1 MKKPLVSSKHPVAR
15 WTVKTPAGFRSGVVL
30 LTALSGTTV
39 VTGCALTD
47 IKNPFG
53 SQRVEQA
60 VQGER
65 HAPIYNVVDMQKIV
79 QSSSPLPAGPI
90 VSTSAPAPANVSLPP
105 SLSTPMVQTKS
116 DGYDYYAAAAAEQ
129 AKADAAGG
137 SLGTLNPAPVKADAA
152 LHVRKPLL
160 ENPYQA
166 QPSAQRLTQPAPAA
180 NLAPPSAPM
189 AANAPS
195 SPTPSLQ
202 PVPAVVSTGNVAE
215 HPAENAATEAPA
227 ERPGF
232 FARLFGSSDK
242 KASPDGSD
250 APWKSRGE
258 PVDDNAV
265 SDNEKNAPS
274 AALSSVPSAPAEFN
288 AIKANRDQDIQNL
301 RNDHA
306 NALAQK
312 QALTIEPSQQQA
324 GTPVEMPVQQPA
336 PAVAP
341 SQPAASYPADTQYP
355 RSPRRGID
363 IMTQQEWDALQ
374 KAKTAQ
380 QSMPPQQPVIE
391 QTPVVQQAPA
401 VEQTP
406 AQNVAPQPDAQPVIE
421 SPEPP
426 KNGTNNLIMTPP
438 PAQRDT
444 PVPAEYPAPQNKQAP
459 QSALPQQDV
468 KPLAEDVADHSDN
481 VTKTEVAEHRP
492 SFFDRF
498 FGGSPHSPEAAD
510 VAAAQEK
517 TEAVV
522 ADDKDALKELTK
534 PPIPIEAPVKKAE
547 LPPEENPAVIVA
559 QKPDVKPAE
568 EPSSSGD
575 WLQSLVS
582 DSQAKPIEA
591 PVDTPVVAK
600 DVPPQPEPKA
610 EAVAVKDKAP
620 VVAETP
626 KDTDKGSSHLIG
638 HMTDTSMMK
647 LMLSPED
654 TTRPDIPAKTQEA
667 ASDSSADKADSK
679 TKDKAIE
686 VSQAAQSS
694 GSPVG
699 HPAFSARSLS
709 DDTQMEAKTASQPD
723 AVKNEEASAPHESFF
738 SRLLGHK
745 SSPEPDTAVAAPS
758 PADENQG
765 LASLPKPSGG
775 EPVDVEA
782 LPKKDESAKE
792 DKTVGTESKQ
802 QDADLEPVEVTPH
815 RPSLLARLLSKKSS
829 DKAADTSE
837 APAVEATAEKPSEA
851 TTSGLAEKSD
861 PAAGASSVS
870 KEAEE
875 RRATSTAQQTK
886 DLFAPAE
893 TAAAKEPEPAV
904 AAPAETTEAAPR
916 RPSFFSRLLKK
927 EPEVDSTSEVKSE
940 TTPVETA
947 VVKAPEPAAQ
957 PSVETAAVKAPE
969 PEVQAPVETTEAT
982 PQRPSFFSR
991 LFSKQPKTDSD
1002 ADKTDSTPVET
1013 DKTFGT
1019 VLPTDTTPPAEASKT
1034 NDTAPLPA
1042 ATPLLT
1048 TSAPVQHVV
1057 TGDVKSGAAAAAS
1070 AAAPAATDTPSS
1082 LPSPRLLD
1090 QVKLLPV
1097 SRYSARA
1104 KANKQNPDDN

>member
-15 WTVKTPAGFRSGVVL
+15 RTVKTHAGFRSGVVL
-30 LTALSGTTV
+30 LTALSGTAM

-53 SQRVEQA
+53 SQRAEQA

-65 HAPIYNVVDMQKIV
+65 HAPIYNVVDMQKIA
-79 QSSSPLPAGPI
+79 QSSAPLPAGP
-90 VSTSAPAPANVSLPP
+90 VVPASAPAPTNASLPP
-105 SLSTPMVQTKS
+105 ALSTPMVQTKS

-129 AKADAAGG
+129 AKADASGG

-152 LHVRKPLL
+152 LRVRKPLL

-166 QPSAQRLTQPAPAA
+166 PSSAPRLTQPAPAA

-189 AANAPS
+189 ASNAPA

-215 HPAENAATEAPA
+215 HPAENAAMEAPA

-232 FARLFGSSDK
+232 FARMFGSSDK
-242 KASPDGSD
+242 KAPPEGSD

-274 AALSSVPSAPAEFN
+274 AALSSVPSTPAEFN

-324 GTPVEMPVQQPA
+324 GNPVEMPVQQPTPVEA
-336 PAVAP
+336 AP
-341 SQPAASYPADTQYP
+341 SQPAVSYPADTQYP

-374 KAKTAQ
+374 KAKITQ
-380 QSMPPQQPVIE
+380 QSMPPQQQPVIE

-406 AQNVAPQPDAQPVIE
+406 VQNMAPQTEAQPVIE

-444 PVPAEYPAPQNKQAP
+444 PVPAEYPAPMKPKAPASEDPAPVQPMAP

-468 KPLAEDVADHSDN
+468 KPLAEDAADHSDN
-481 VTKTEVAEHRP
+481 AAKTEVAEHRP

-510 VAAAQEK
+510 IAATQEK
-517 TEAVV
+517 SEAVV

-534 PPIPIEAPVKKAE
+534 PPIPIEAPAKKAE
-547 LPPEENPAVIVA
+547 LPPEEKPAVIVA
-559 QKPDVKPAE
+559 QKTDVKPAE

-582 DSQAKPIEA
+582 DSQAKP
-591 PVDTPVVAK
+591 VDASAVSK

-620 VVAETP
+620 VVAETA
-626 KDTDKGSSHLIG
+626 KDADKGTSHLIG

-647 LMLSPED
+647 LILSPED

-667 ASDSSADKADSK
+667 ASDSSADKTDSK
-679 TKDKAIE
+679 TKDKAVEI
-686 VSQAAQSS
+686 SQAAQSS

-699 HPAFSARSLS
+699 HPAFSDRSLS
-709 DDTQMEAKTASQPD
+709 DDTQTEAKTASQPD
-723 AVKNEEASAPHESFF
+723 AVKNEEAPAPHESFF

-792 DKTVGTESKQ
+792 GKTVSTENKQ

-815 RPSLLARLLSKKSS
+815 RPSLLARMLSKKSS

-837 APAVEATAEKPSEA
+837 APVVEATAEKPSEA
-851 TTSGLAEKSD
+851 TTAGLAEKSA
-861 PAAGASSVS
+861 PAAVASSVS
-870 KEAEE
+870 KPAEE

-886 DLFAPAE
+886 ELFAPDE

-904 AAPAETTEAAPR
+904 AAPVETAVIKAPEPAAPSPVEAAVAKELEPAVQAPAETTEAA
-916 RPSFFSRLLKK
+916 
-927 EPEVDSTSEVKSE
+927 
-940 TTPVETA
+940 
-947 VVKAPEPAAQ
+947 
-957 PSVETAAVKAPE
+957 
-969 PEVQAPVETTEAT
+969 

-991 LFSKQPKTDSD
+991 LFNKQPKTGPD
-1002 ADKTDSTPVET
+1002 ADKTDSAPVET

-1034 NDTAPLPA
+1034 NDAAPLPA

-1057 TGDVKSGAAAAAS
+1057 TGDVKAGDAAAAS